1 MNIPLKRSLYM
12 SQLKQGTLE
21 SFRKFL
27 QSDAPAFVAR
37 MRKQNLIAFS
47 MFVWQH
53 QLFLYTETS
62 SEDWEF
68 QWPEAYTAWLETWPD
83 WSDSAGVRYQV
94 PLSDVF
100 HDNRPGDAA
109 SWRGIHSPQQR
120 IGKLAR
126 LKSEMYSSYVF
137 YHYQKQEEEPG
148 SFNDSYVIGAYENL
162 LFSYHELPAI
172 VSEAPAG
179 LLRTN
184 NSPVDWHGVMYPHF
198 DPWTDTEEERE
209 KLWRSLEELLSF

>member
-1 MNIPLKRSLYM
+1 MNISLKRSLYM

-27 QSDAPAFVAR
+27 QSDAPAFVVR
-37 MRKQNLIAFS
+37 MRKRNFIAFS
-47 MFVWQH
+47 LFSWEH
-53 QLFLYTETS
+53 QLFLYTEAS

-83 WSDSAGVRYQV
+83 WSGYARARNLV
-94 PLSDVF
+94 PLMDVF
-100 HDNRPGDAA
+100 HDNRPDDTA
-109 SWRGIHSPQQR
+109 SWRGVHSPQQR

-126 LKSEMYSSYVF
+126 LKPEMYSSYVF
-137 YHYQKQEEEPG
+137 YHFQKQEEEPG
-148 SFNDSYVIGAYENL
+148 SFNDRYIIGAYENL

-172 VSEAPAG
+172 VSEAPTG
-179 LLRTN
+179 LLQTN
-184 NSPVDWHGVMYPHF
+184 NSPEDWHGVMHPHF
-198 DPWTDTEEERE
+198 DPWTDTEEEGE